1 MLSLP
6 LLASLNLRFCNM
18 VTAAGVQAL
27 RSTNAA
33 PTVHIKSRHGYLLVL
48 YWTPSP
54 HCAVLVLRPPADP
67 FTAPLALP
75 VSIAIAS
82 HIPVEPAHVR
92 VPWN

>member
-1 MLSLP
+1 M
-6 LLASLNLRFCNM
+6 
-18 VTAAGVQAL
+18 
-27 RSTNAA
+27 
-33 PTVHIKSRHGYLLVL
+33 L